1 MCQTRFEGAG
11 ADRHLR
17 HGQQPEL
24 PPAITGQPML
34 HPFWA
39 AGFSF
44 ARGHFVI
51 LVPYD
56 QHLPMVFQGMFVVEI
71 EVICGGLTNP
81 RRQRFP
87 TYTYVSISIGEEISV
102 GLRAFTHGYDF
113 YARTCAEISCTHVQ
127 AEFLL
132 FMPCL
137 IQRPPCT
144 HTAERSV
151 CFHMYATRLFKANR
165 NQIHKFWENQ
175 ILYQYAKWPA
185 MKRLN
190 SLIGMADW
198 PESEWPQADKE
209 LYTLGHVRTINKFFN
224 TFGIYVK
231 EQTVEP
237 NLCSFVQTNAMM
249 EIFMPALRPNG
260 MGIDYDKI
268 DFEFVDPKK
277 REVEE

>member
-56 QHLPMVFQGMFVVEI
+56 QHLPMVFQGMFVVKI

-137 IQRPPCT
+137 IQRLPPLYIHSRT
-144 HTAERSV
+144 QRLLSHV
-151 CFHMYATRLFKANR
+151 CHAFVQSQSKPNS
-165 NQIHKFWENQ
+165 Q
-175 ILYQYAKWPA
+175 ILGKPNPVSICQ
-185 MKRLN
+185 
-190 SLIGMADW
+190 MASH
-198 PESEWPQADKE
+198 ETTE
-209 LYTLGHVRTINKFFN
+209 
-224 TFGIYVK
+224 
-231 EQTVEP
+231 
-237 NLCSFVQTNAMM
+237 
-249 EIFMPALRPNG
+249 
-260 MGIDYDKI
+260 
-268 DFEFVDPKK
+268 
-277 REVEE
+277 